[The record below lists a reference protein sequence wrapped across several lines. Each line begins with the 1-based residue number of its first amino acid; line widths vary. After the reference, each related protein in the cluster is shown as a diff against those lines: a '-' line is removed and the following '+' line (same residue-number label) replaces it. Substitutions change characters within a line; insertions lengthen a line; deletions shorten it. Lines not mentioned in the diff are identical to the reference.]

1 MKQIYSALTAIALF
15 TSFYSTAQ
23 INENFESTTSLPI
36 ICWDLQNTSFTT
48 ANNEVI
54 SGSQSITTHQTNTS
68 LIQTP
73 YLILG
78 TTLNVSF
85 SYRLQSKLNNQAT
98 RLIEVGT
105 MDKNNNFTTLASILL
120 NSSSSFNS
128 NLSFNQ
134 TLNVAPGVARLSIR
148 TSSGNGDGNS
158 FLIYDNLVVANASLN
173 YASNC
178 NSAPV
183 AVDDSYAPVFPNPI
197 SGNVLTNDNTPEN
210 NEVYSAVLVQNVEE
224 GSLMLN
230 ADGSFTYT
238 PEAGFA
244 GGPVTFTYRINDGG
258 FNPLTS
264 NVATVTLNY
273 AMMSILPVKLV
284 SFAGNI
290 QNQRAE
296 LTWIVDANETGD
308 FFQVEKSTDGK
319 SFSAVAVVVNSAKA
333 GKETYSS
340 KDAALLNETTY
351 YRLKIVNKSGSVSYS
366 KIIVLKNSTEA
377 KASTITVLR
386 NPVQASIAFNYN
398 STETGVATINVYNAA
413 GLKMLSFQHTMQKG
427 INSIDKPLPSN
438 FNNGTYIMEVI
449 KNNERSV
456 VKLLK

>member
-48 ANNEVI
+48 VNNQVI

-105 MDKNNNFTTLASILL
+105 MDKNNNFTTLASVLL
-120 NSSSSFNS
+120 SSASSFNT
-128 NLSFNQ
+128 NLSFSE
-134 TLNVAPGVARLSIR
+134 TLNVTPGVARLSIR

-158 FLIYDNLVVANASLN
+158 FLIYDNLVVSDASLN

-183 AVDDSYAPVFPNPI
+183 AVDDNYAPVFPNPI

-210 NEVYSAVLVQNVEE
+210 NEVYSAVLVQDVEE
-224 GSLMLN
+224 GNLLLN

-244 GGPVTFTYRINDGG
+244 GGPITFTYSINDGG
-258 FNPLTS
+258 FDPLTS

-273 AMMSILPVKLV
+273 AMQTVLSVKLIHF
-284 SFAGNI
+284 SGNVV
-290 QNQRAE
+290 NQRAE
-296 LTWIVDANETGD
+296 LKWTLEANETGE
-308 FFQVEKSTDGK
+308 FIQVEKSTDGK
-319 SFSAVAVVVNSAKA
+319 TFAPSSIIMNTAKA
-333 GKETYSS
+333 GSENYSS
-340 KDAALLNETTY
+340 TDASLLTATTY
-351 YRLKIVNKSGSVSYS
+351 YRLKMVNKTGSFSYS
-366 KIIVLKNSTEA
+366 KIIVLRNSTET
-377 KASTITVLR
+377 KANSITVLR
-386 NPVQASIAFNYN
+386 NPVQASIAFNYT
-398 STETGVATINVYNAA
+398 STETGVATINIYNTA